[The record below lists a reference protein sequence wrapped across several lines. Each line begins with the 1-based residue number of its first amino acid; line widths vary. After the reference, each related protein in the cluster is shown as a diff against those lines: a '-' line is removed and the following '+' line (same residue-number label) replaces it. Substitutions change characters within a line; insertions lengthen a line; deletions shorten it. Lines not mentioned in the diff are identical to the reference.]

1 MPEKT
6 LKEKVDLAKG
16 RLENIYDRYTRE
28 RISEA
33 LLALEARVEE
43 LEKDKLTLFERQALS
58 VVLTWQDGG
67 WDNNERLRKA
77 MLVFYATC
85 KEQYPDIIYGIKDLS
100 EEVRDAEE

>member
-43 LEKDKLTLFERQALS
+43 LEGERDLNRLDYLEA
-58 VVLTWQDGG
+58 VYERDGEFCVPEMYQEM
-67 WDNNERLRKA
+67 NNLKRRREEA
-77 MLVFYATC
+77 
-85 KEQYPDIIYGIKDLS
+85 PD
-100 EEVRDAEE
+100 E